1 MGICSTRLAACA
13 PGSTGHVTAAVR
25 YDQDT
30 LSPAHVAS
38 ICCAYAALR
47 HADPA
52 LLEALLG
59 VPYSVKR
66 DPQIV
71 WRARRRAV
79 LFSMPRVR
87 ARAQPL
93 QPPLLRACMRGCQTV
108 HDHLGQSIT
117 IWQPWLPDSPSP
129 SGSHGC
135 QTVHHHLAAIT
146 QGTGGSPGNRA
157 LGVPRKPNALFHVKK
172 RVQYPRTPPLCQS
185 RGGHDEQR

>member
-25 YDQDT
+25 YSQPRARCLHLLCVCGAET
-30 LSPAHVAS
+30 RRPG
-38 ICCAYAALR
+38 AAGG
-47 HADPA
+47 AAGGA
-52 LLEALLG
+52 LQCQ
-59 VPYSVKR
+59 VVKR

-93 QPPLLRACMRGCQTV
+93 QPPLLRAFVRGCQTV